1 MLPSKVVS
9 DACRGEAC
17 GQLKVTMTAPGHDP
31 NAAPACYPSNS
42 SCYLDSASCPSVSSS
57 SAQHR
62 RLPADITSVAAP
74 GRLAL
79 PAQHPEGRVRN
90 NAILSTGNDG
100 SISQGPE
107 AYADGLSLELDS
119 SAGDVQE
126 RVGNAD
132 PRLALSSQM
141 QQLSKLSQLMSE
153 RLHMGEVQHPAAQ
166 EMPHKGRASAGCM
179 SEVVNSNQVRPSSGD
194 ITTAVGRHR
203 EDEAT
208 QAASVLDG
216 GPELAKQLQTG
227 EMINKL

>member
-9 DACRGEAC
+9 GACRGEAC

-79 PAQHPEGRVRN
+79 PAQHPEGRVWN
-90 NAILSTGNDG
+90 DADSSKGNDG
-100 SISQGPE
+100 SVSQGPE
-107 AYADGLSLELDS
+107 TTDGLSLELDS
-119 SAGDVQE
+119 SAGDAQE
-126 RVGNAD
+126 CVGNAD
-132 PRLALSSQM
+132 PRLALRSQM
-141 QQLSKLSQLMSE
+141 QQLSKLSQLMSN

-166 EMPHKGRASAGCM
+166 ELPHKGRASAGCM
-179 SEVVNSNQVRPSSGD
+179 SEVLDSNQLLLSSGD
-194 ITTAVGRHR
+194 ITTAVARHR

-216 GPELAKQLQTG
+216 GPEPTKQLQTG

>member
-9 DACRGEAC
+9 DACRGESC

-31 NAAPACYPSNS
+31 NAAPACYS

-79 PAQHPEGRVRN
+79 TAQHPEGRVRN
-90 NAILSTGNDG
+90 NASSSKGNDG
-100 SISQGPE
+100 SVSQGPE
-107 AYADGLSLELDS
+107 TTHADILSLELDS
-119 SAGDVQE
+119 SAGDAQE
-126 RVGNAD
+126 CVGNAD
-132 PRLALSSQM
+132 PRVALRSQM

-179 SEVVNSNQVRPSSGD
+179 SEVVDSNQVRPSSGD

-208 QAASVLDG
+208 QAASVLGG
-216 GPELAKQLQTG
+216 GPELTQQLQTG